1 MKPVQSL
8 AFALGLA
15 LLSPAPSWAH
25 EYAVLPIA
33 KLFDPAGLI
42 PPDMQ
47 FYVGGLNDAGQIAF
61 FAGNPTNSKPEVL
74 LQYSDGKLSKIA
86 EAGKD
91 VPGGK
96 WPRAIRFDAP
106 VSMNQQGCIVFS
118 SLVRA
123 SDVSSMGTILWDYP
137 GRRLITVALTG
148 MPAVNN
154 LAFTTGG
161 GPASAINNR
170 NEIALVA
177 RVPNAAKASRSGIF
191 FRTPDGKLTPVALP
205 DGDLPGGGK
214 IDVASL
220 ASINDAGLIAFL
232 ARRPGETADSAYV
245 WSRGEILPVAAI
257 NTDVPGGR
265 KLARVIG
272 VWVNNANA
280 SILVAGQ
287 LDDPANGPGALYR
300 WADERLTPVVVAGQD
315 LPDGG
320 KLKALEAV
328 SAANDAGQH
337 ALLVQLSDG
346 SRAVYRL
353 DVNGAL
359 TPILKPGT
367 STEAGV
373 ITHLGRDASSFGLAL
388 NRQGQLVLGVR
399 INGGIPTLVLL
410 THDEDDDGE

>member
-1 MKPVQSL
+1 MKPVHSL
-8 AFALGLA
+8 ALALGLA
-15 LLSPAPSWAH
+15 LLTPASSWAH
-25 EYAVLPIA
+25 EYAVQPIA
-33 KLFDPAGLI
+33 KLFDPAGVI

-47 FYVGGLNDAGQIAF
+47 FYVGALNDAGQIAF
-61 FAGNPTNSKPEVL
+61 FAGNPTNPKPEVL

-91 VPGGK
+91 VPGGT
-96 WPRAIRFDAP
+96 WPRGIRFDAP
-106 VSMNQQGCIVFS
+106 VSMNQRGCIAFS

-123 SDVSSMGTILWDYP
+123 GDVSSMGTFLWDYP
-137 GRRLITVALTG
+137 GRQLITVALTG

-154 LAFTTGG
+154 LSFTTGG
-161 GPASAINNR
+161 GPASAINNLDQ
-170 NEIALVA
+170 IALVA

-214 IDVASL
+214 IDAASL
-220 ASINDAGLIAFL
+220 ASINDAGRIAFL
-232 ARRPGETADSAYV
+232 ARRPGETVDSAYV
-245 WSRGEILPVAAI
+245 WAGGAITPVAVVS
-257 NTDVPGGR
+257 TDVPGGR
-265 KLARVIG
+265 KLARVTG
-272 VWVNNANA
+272 VWVNNANE
-280 SILVAGQ
+280 SVLVAGR
-287 LDDPANGPGALYR
+287 LDDTNAGPDALYR
-300 WADERLTPVVVAGQD
+300 FANGQLTALIVAGQD

-328 SAANDAGQH
+328 SAANEAGQH
-337 ALLVQLSDG
+337 ALLVQLADG

-353 DVNGAL
+353 DVNGVL

-367 STEAGV
+367 STEAGE